1 MDWMDILVA
10 CLQCA
15 ISVGGAL
22 LALFTYVRNGRMK
35 VSQRAAAEEISEIRR
50 AVVPKAAVP
59 HRYYL
64 PVFDETGKVVG
75 KKEVASDEFKSSDE
89 G

>member
-1 MDWMDILVA
+1 MDWTELLVA

-15 ISVGGAL
+15 VSIGGAL

-35 VSQRAAAEEISEIRR
+35 KDQLTTSAEIKAISR
-50 AVVPKAAVP
+50 AVLPSSRRRLYV
-59 HRYYL
+59 
-64 PVFDETGKVVG
+64 PVFDEDGKVVG
-75 KKEVASDEFKSSDE
+75 RKEVDSKEVSQDVSAA

>member
-22 LALFTYVRNGRMK
+22 LALFTYIRNGRMK
-35 VSQRAAAEEISEIRR
+35 VSQRATADEISEIRA
-50 AVVPKAAVP
+50 AVVPKCAVS

-64 PVFDETGKVVG
+64 PVFDENGKVVG
-75 KKEVASDEFKSSDE
+75 RKEVASDEFTSSDE